1 MYKIL
6 FVCMGNIC
14 RSPTAQAV
22 MQSFV
27 DKAHLSPG
35 VRVDSAGTHAYHVG
49 APPDGRSQRHAS
61 LRGYSMSSLQA
72 RQISLSDFEQAD
84 LILAMDWDNLALLQT
99 QCPPAM
105 MHKVRRLA
113 EFFQSHQDTVVPDP
127 YEGGGV
133 GFEKVL
139 DLVEDACQGLLQ
151 HLLTPQALARNLSE
165 WRMLSRPC
173 ALQREFEFSNFLD
186 AMAFVQRVALQAEA
200 QQHHPEI
207 WNIYHR
213 VRMTLT
219 THDVNGLTLKDLA
232 LAHAIDDCR
241 VAS

>member
-27 DKAHLSPG
+27 NNAHLSAC
-35 VRVDSAGTHAYHVG
+35 VLVDSAGTHAYHAG

-61 LRGYSMSSLQA
+61 LRGYTMSSLQA

-84 LILAMDWDNLALLQT
+84 LILAMDWDNLALLQA

-105 MHKVRRLA
+105 MRKVRRMA
-113 EFFQSHQDTVVPDP
+113 EFFQTHQDTVVPDP
-127 YEGGGV
+127 YEGGAA

-151 HLLTPQALARNLSE
+151 HLLTPDALARNLPE
-165 WRMLSRPC
+165 WRVLSEPS
-173 ALQREFEFSNFLD
+173 ALEREFEFSNFLD
-186 AMAFVQRVALQAEA
+186 AMAFVQRVAVQ
-200 QQHHPEI
+200 
-207 WNIYHR
+207 
-213 VRMTLT
+213 
-219 THDVNGLTLKDLA
+219 
-232 LAHAIDDCR
+232 AHA
-241 VAS
+241 